1 MSLGVLG
8 FTAPMPTGDRTL
20 HPGDYTKVVERLQRR
35 LQKLK
40 FSPGLVN
47 GYYGAETQVAV
58 WAFQKSQG
66 FVPRDE
72 VGPDTWRALAH
83 PRVPPPLVPEGQ
95 ARRVEIDLRSRL
107 LTVYRGY
114 RPTLVSHVATGD
126 GAAFCQYGHTSVTTT
141 PAGDF
146 RVVKRA
152 RRPTANPLVT
162 TYETF
167 SFRSDPWA
175 ALGVSGFLQGGAGGG
190 TTAGE
195 TTIGLAGD
203 PVRPASPPL
212 PVKQVRPV
220 RKPVRPAAAYPS
232 RSAPTARLTPM
243 VRSASTARPLSTA
256 RSASTAS
263 TARSASTARPLPTAR
278 STPMTG
284 SAPAVGPVPVAG
296 PVSGCVRVPAHL
308 AERLFR
314 LVKVGD
320 PVHIRHG
327 R

>member
-1 MSLGVLG
+1 MATPSRWGTYRHVIKYLAGTVVVSLGVLG

-175 ALGVSGFLQGGAGGG
+175 ALGVGGFLQGGAGGG

-232 RSAPTARLTPM
+232 RSAPTAR
-243 VRSASTARPLSTA
+243 
-256 RSASTAS
+256 
-263 TARSASTARPLPTAR
+263 PLPTAR

-284 SAPAVGPVPVAG
+284 PAPAVGPVPVAG

>member
-1 MSLGVLG
+1 MVVSLGVLG

-66 FVPRDE
+66 FVPQDE

-114 RPTLVSHVATGD
+114 RPMLVSHVATGA
-126 GAAFCQYGHTSVTTT
+126 GTAFCQYGHTSVTTT

-175 ALGVSGFLQGGAGGG
+175 ALGLGAGSLLQGGVVGGMTG
-190 TTAGE
+190 GE

-203 PVRPASPPL
+203 AVRL
-212 PVKQVRPV
+212 
-220 RKPVRPAAAYPS
+220 
-232 RSAPTARLTPM
+232 AP
-243 VRSASTARPLSTA
+243 
-256 RSASTAS
+256 
-263 TARSASTARPLPTAR
+263 TARPLPSAR

-284 SAPAVGPVPVAG
+284 PAPAAGPVPVAG

-314 LVKVGD
+314 LVRVGD
-320 PVHIRHG
+320 PVNIRHG